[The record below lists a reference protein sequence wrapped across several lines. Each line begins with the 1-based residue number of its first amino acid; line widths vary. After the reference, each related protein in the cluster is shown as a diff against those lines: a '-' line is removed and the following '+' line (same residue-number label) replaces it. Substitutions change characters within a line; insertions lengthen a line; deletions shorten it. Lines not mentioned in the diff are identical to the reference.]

1 MYTTQNISMIY
12 FFFYVRNLYTI
23 FTSEEETAH
32 HCCFICRYS
41 SVLNTSLAVEAT
53 LTLAKYHSS
62 FREEPKHVPNYFQNF
77 MKL

>member
-1 MYTTQNISMIY
+1 MCTMYTTQNISII
-12 FFFYVRNLYTI
+12 FFFYVRNVYTI

-32 HCCFICRYS
+32 HSCFICRPS

-62 FREEPKHVPNYFQNF
+62 FREEPKHVQNF